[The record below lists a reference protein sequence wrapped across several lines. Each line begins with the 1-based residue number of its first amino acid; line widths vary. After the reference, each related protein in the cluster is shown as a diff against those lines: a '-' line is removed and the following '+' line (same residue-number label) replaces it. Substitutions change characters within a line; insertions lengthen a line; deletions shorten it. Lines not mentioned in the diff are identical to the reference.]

1 MQGKGSVSLNIA
13 TVGIMS
19 ALMAVLS
26 YASIVVPPPLGS
38 IDASSVLIFV
48 VAILYGPVL
57 GVSIT
62 CIGQFVGKGLLISF
76 YGYPAVFIPGVVAV
90 RGVEALIVGFISRK
104 MFEGGYG
111 LEALA
116 MIIGVLWETVGFV
129 VADIYLFGAAGLA
142 TIFTFVDFV
151 WVPFGIAAIAYVRT
165 AFKARYLDEELG
177 LIGSGTRWGLLIGSV
192 VFIVCCWALI
202 FLAGATGFLMGPL
215 FPTS

>member
-38 IDASSVLIFV
+38 IDASSVLIFL
-48 VAILYGPVL
+48 VAILYGPAI

-76 YGYPAVFIPGVVAV
+76 YGYPAVFIPGVIAV
-90 RGVEALIVGFISRK
+90 RGVEALLIGIISRK
-104 MFEGGYG
+104 TFKGGYG
-111 LEALA
+111 LEVIA

-129 VADIYLFGAAGLA
+129 IADLYLFGVAAIA
-142 TIFTFVDFV
+142 TVLTIVDLV

-165 AFKARYLDEELG
+165 AFKTEYLDEQLG
-177 LIGSGTRWGLLIGSV
+177 ILDSKTRWGLLIGSLS
-192 VFIVCCWALI
+192 FIICCWILI
-202 FLAGATGFLMGPL
+202 FLAGVTGFLMGPL
-215 FPTS
+215 FPV

>member
-1 MQGKGSVSLNIA
+1 MQGKGSVSLNVA

-38 IDASSVLIFV
+38 IDASSVLIFL
-48 VAILYGPVL
+48 VAILYGPVI

-90 RGVEALIVGFISRK
+90 RGVEALIIGVIARK
-104 MFEGGYG
+104 TFKGGYG
-111 LEALA
+111 LEVLA

-129 VADIYLFGAAGLA
+129 IADVYLFGAAAIA
-142 TIFTFVDFV
+142 TVLTIVDLV

-165 AFKARYLDEELG
+165 AFKTEYLDEQLG
-177 LIGSGTRWGLLIGSV
+177 ITGSRTMWGLLIGSLA
-192 VFIVCCWALI
+192 FIICCWILI
-202 FLAGATGFLMGPL
+202 ILAGITGFLMGPL
-215 FPTS
+215 LPV